1 MESGIRLGC
10 SQLSPSEYSQSVLPA
25 ELSEVDLPTYASWS
39 PSERKK
45 IQRQVR
51 EGHQVIGS
59 CSSAW
64 IQGEG
69 QLDRRMVLEELCG
82 ELQISQLIIR
92 VQVRHLNELWPKYPF
107 VDIFLDHPKMAR
119 DSVISGLLNGRID
132 QVWDPMWDHS
142 GPDDLHSEV
151 LVKIHGW
158 HDVRWV
164 RRYSVAQIHD
174 CMSRVSL
181 IYQRAKTQVRIN
193 LLLAHSQK
201 REQLELFQNAL
212 AERSRFKIR

>member
-1 MESGIRLGC
+1 MESGIRLGYA
-10 SQLSPSEYSQSVLPA
+10 QLSPSEYSQSVLDA
-25 ELSEVDLPTYASWS
+25 ELSEVDLPTYATWS
-39 PSERKK
+39 PSERKD

-59 CSSAW
+59 CSSVW
-64 IQGEG
+64 IQGDY
-69 QLDRRMVLEELCG
+69 QVDRRMVLEELCG

-119 DSVISGLLNGRID
+119 DSGISGLPNGRMNR
-132 QVWDPMWDHS
+132 VWDPMWDHS
-142 GPDDLHSEV
+142 GPNDLHSGV
-151 LVKIHGW
+151 LAKIHGW

-164 RRYSVAQIHD
+164 RRYSIAQIHD
-174 CMSRVSL
+174 CMSKIRKNC
-181 IYQRAKTQVRIN
+181 QRTKTKVRIN

-201 REQLELFQNAL
+201 REQLGLFKNAL
-212 AERSRFKIR
+212 A